1 MKSSASTV
9 LWPRLVTRT
18 TWRFSF
24 VFLYLAKTN
33 SKEQTRGSQMFCG
46 CVLFPP
52 LLTCVF
58 FLACVLLSTI
68 VTRVRRVRLL
78 KMDLKKEKNKN
89 RHLENVFF
97 LNVIYFKIKKDQA
110 TKEKAL
116 QNMSSMS
123 SAQIVSASSLHNNK
137 TSLSGL
143 GLPAPVSYP
152 PPVSSNLFALLLSD
166 IFFKTNHLS
175 LIMAVLAAWSSTRT
189 FSRVS
194 PFIYLFNFVFFLNIY
209 V

>member
-1 MKSSASTV
+1 
-9 LWPRLVTRT
+9 
-18 TWRFSF
+18 
-24 VFLYLAKTN
+24 
-33 SKEQTRGSQMFCG
+33 MF
-46 CVLFPP
+46 
-52 LLTCVF
+52 F
-58 FLACVLLSTI
+58 F
-68 VTRVRRVRLL
+68 
-78 KMDLKKEKNKN
+78 
-89 RHLENVFF
+89 FY
-97 LNVIYFKIKKDQA
+97 VIYLKIKKDQA

>member
-1 MKSSASTV
+1 MAFFICFSLSSENKFK
-9 LWPRLVTRT
+9 RT
-18 TWRFSF
+18 NSRFSDVLRVCVVPPF
-24 VFLYLAKTN
+24 VDL
-33 SKEQTRGSQMFCG
+33 R
-46 CVLFPP
+46 
-52 LLTCVF
+52 VF
-58 FLACVLLSTI
+58 FSRVFFLSTI

-194 PFIYLFNFVFFLNIY
+194 PFIYLFNFFFLNIY